1 MRIDAIDW
9 KLLDT
14 ERKILLNKL
23 LLNSIEKVNKD
34 IGQSESDPCWIWQG
48 AHAGSGMP
56 HMTITVKGRQRQ
68 IGLNRV
74 AWHIFHGMPLEGS
87 KNIQIRKNTEACDEQ
102 MCWNPDHYDSVETD
116 TE

>member
-1 MRIDAIDW
+1 MRIAEIDW

-14 ERKILLNKL
+14 PRKL
-23 LLNSIEKVNKD
+23 LLQRLLINTTEVYSVEL
-34 IGQSESDPCWIWQG
+34 ERDPCWVWQG

-56 HMTITVKGRQRQ
+56 HATITVEGKSRQ

-74 AWHIFHGMPLEGS
+74 AWHIFHGMPLKGS
-87 KNIQIRKNTEACDEQ
+87 KSIQIRKNEEACDQ
-102 MCWNPDHYDSVETD
+102 SMCWNPDHYDAVETD